1 MMKIA
6 KKYSIIL
13 FAALT
18 SLGMSFSMSLTLTLV
33 NVGLAGFLEKWPRAF
48 IIGFIVS
55 LPTSLI
61 ITPIVRKIV
70 NKLTL
75 D

>member
-1 MMKIA
+1 MVKID

-13 FAALT
+13 FSVLM
-18 SLGMSFSMSLTLTLV
+18 SLGMSFSMSVTLTFA
-33 NVGLAGFLEKWPRAF
+33 NVGLAGFLDKWPQAF

-61 ITPIVRKIV
+61 ITPIVKVIV
-70 NKLTL
+70 DKLITN
-75 D
+75 